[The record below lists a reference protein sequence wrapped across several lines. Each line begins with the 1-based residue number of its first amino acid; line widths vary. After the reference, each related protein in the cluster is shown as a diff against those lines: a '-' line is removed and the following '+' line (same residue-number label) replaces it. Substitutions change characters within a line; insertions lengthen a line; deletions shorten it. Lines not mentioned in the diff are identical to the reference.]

1 MKGFI
6 VYPTY
11 INIDDKTVILL
22 YGKFENGQSFVTQHS
37 FSPYLFV
44 ETSKIKKIKKYL
56 KKFTVEETNLTNF
69 SGEKVTKI
77 SAKNQTDLNK
87 LEKAIH
93 KIVETY
99 EADIKPHYRFLIDNN
114 LLGTLEIS
122 EKEHY
127 ETSERVD
134 RIYNNPEISAPKD
147 SNEISKDIKLSIAS
161 IDTEWD
167 DSGNLICIGIYS
179 EKVKKVFMVTPF
191 ELANTISCNDEIDC
205 LEKFKSALIDL
216 DPDIITGWNFI
227 DFDLNE
233 LKSLFAKNKISFD
246 LGRDNSQ
253 TKLRIQ
259 SGFFQQSKADISGR
273 QVIDALNSIRDPFIK
288 EAPTIKFADFESYT
302 LESVSQSLLKKG
314 KLLKGKNRHE
324 KIISLYKSNKKSDH
338 QALSDYNFLDCQLVY
353 EILEKTSLIDL
364 TMERSE
370 LTGMPLDRITSSI
383 ASFDSL
389 YIRTARS
396 ENLVSPTSVYKEKQE
411 RITGGYVQDSIP
423 GIYHNVL
430 VLDFKSLYPSIIKT
444 FNISP
449 ESYIDSPTQALIK
462 KEKLIESPNKAYFK
476 NTEGIL
482 PQIISK
488 LHKARELAKSE
499 KRELSSY
506 AIKIIMNS
514 FFGVLA
520 SPNCRYFSL
529 KMANAITH
537 FGQHIIKLTAKEI
550 ESKFNVKTIY
560 SDTDSVFVESKIEDK
575 DKASLLGKDIET
587 YINKFYDKYTQKYH
601 NRKSFLE
608 LEFEKLYLSMMIPK
622 VRGKSE
628 SGAKKRYA
636 GLKLLPNNK
645 EKMEIVGLE
654 AIRGDWT
661 DAAQEFQVSLL
672 DKVFHKEEIS
682 RFIKSYISNLN
693 AGKMDKKLVYSKSIR
708 KNLKDYVKTTP
719 PHVKAA
725 RKIPNFNSKNSNVI
739 KYYITTDGP
748 EPIQALKHSIDYKHY
763 IEKQI
768 KPIAQQV
775 LTLFNKDFD
784 DILSSSKQQKLF

>member
-1 MKGFI
+1 
-6 VYPTY
+6 
-11 INIDDKTVILL
+11 
-22 YGKFENGQSFVTQHS
+22 
-37 FSPYLFV
+37 SPYLFV
-44 ETSKIKKIKKYL
+44 ETSKIKKISKYL
-56 KKFTVEETNLTNF
+56 KKFTIENTKLTNF
-69 SGEKVTKI
+69 LGFPVTKI
-77 SAKNQTDLNK
+77 SAKNQTELNK

-93 KIVETY
+93 KSVETY

-114 LLGTLEIS
+114 LLGTIDIS
-122 EKEHY
+122 EKEDY
-127 ETSERVD
+127 ESSERID
-134 RIYNNPEISAPKD
+134 RIYHNPEISPPKN
-147 SNEISKDIKLSIAS
+147 SSESSKNLKLNIAS

-167 DSGNLICIGIYS
+167 ESGNLICIGIYS
-179 EKVKKVFMVTPF
+179 EKIKKVFMITKH
-191 ELANTISCNDEIDC
+191 ELKNTISCQDESDC

-233 LKSLFAKNKISFD
+233 LKTAFQKNKISFD

-288 EAPTIKFADFESYT
+288 EAPTIKFANFESYT

-314 KLLKGKNRHE
+314 KLLSGKNRHE
-324 KIISLYKSNKKSDH
+324 QIISLYNSTKKTDH
-338 QALSDYNFLDCQLVY
+338 QTLSDYNLLDCQLVY

-396 ENLVSPTSVYKEKQE
+396 ENLVSPTLSFSQKQE
-411 RITGGYVQDSIP
+411 RITGGYVQDSKP

-449 ESYIDSPTQALIK
+449 EAYVESPSKTLIK
-462 KEKLIESPNKAYFK
+462 NENLIESPNKAYFK
-476 NTEGIL
+476 NTNGIL

-488 LHKARELAKSE
+488 LHTARELAKKE
-499 KRELSSY
+499 NRELSSY

-529 KMANAITH
+529 EMANAITH
-537 FGQHIIKLTAKEI
+537 FGQHLIKLTAKES

-560 SDTDSVFVESKIEDK
+560 SDTDSVFVESNLSSKKE
-575 DKASLLGKDIET
+575 ASSLGKEIEKH
-587 YINKFYDKYTQKYH
+587 INQFYDKYTQKNH
-601 NRKSFLE
+601 NRESFLE
-608 LEFEKLYLSMMIPK
+608 LEFEKLYISMMIPAL
-622 VRGKSE
+622 RSKSE
-628 SGAKKRYA
+628 AGAKKRYA

-645 EKMEIVGLE
+645 EEMEIVGLE

-661 DAAQEFQVSLL
+661 DAAQEFQVQLL
-672 DKVFHKEEIS
+672 DKVFHKEEVS
-682 RFIKSYISNLN
+682 KFIKSYISNLS

-708 KNLKDYVKTTP
+708 KSLK
-719 PHVKAA
+719 
-725 RKIPNFNSKNSNVI
+725 
-739 KYYITTDGP
+739 
-748 EPIQALKHSIDYKHY
+748 
-763 IEKQI
+763 
-768 KPIAQQV
+768 
-775 LTLFNKDFD
+775 
-784 DILSSSKQQKLF
+784 